1 MKPELEDMENI
12 DIDVARSAYK
22 KYGSRI
28 VGIKA
33 RASESASGKSGIK
46 AIRKAKELA
55 QALDLPIVVHIGH
68 APPSVEDVLSLLTE
82 GDIITHCFHGKLSNA
97 IVNQDYELK
106 RETLEARERG
116 VLFDIGHGSESFN
129 YLVAEKLI
137 DVGFLPDIIST
148 DIYAMNENGPVFS
161 LPTTIDKFITLNDSI
176 LPWINMVTT
185 APGQAF
191 NLPESGELAV
201 GQKADLVVYS
211 TVPTEMEYA
220 DSDGNPIPITKKLK
234 MKLMIKGRK
243 RILIEK

>member
-12 DIDVARSAYK
+12 DIDAARSAYK

-33 RASESASGKSGIK
+33 RASVSASGKSGIR

-68 APPSVEDVLSLLTE
+68 APPTIEDVLSLLTE

-97 IVNQDYELK
+97 IVNQDYTLK
-106 RETLEARERG
+106 NETLEARERG

-129 YLVAEKLI
+129 FLVAKKLM

-148 DIYAMNENGPVFS
+148 DIYAKNANGPVFS
-161 LPTTIDKFITLNDSI
+161 LPITIDKFITLNGSI
-176 LPWINMVTT
+176 LPWTNMVTA
-185 APGQAF
+185 APRKAF
-191 NLPESGELAV
+191 HLTESGELAA
-201 GQKADLVVYS
+201 GEKADLVVFT
-211 TVPTEMEYA
+211 TVPAQMEYE

-234 MKLMIKGRK
+234 MKLVIKGK
-243 RILIEK
+243 NQILIEK